1 MVLASVAFS
10 IAAFSIAALLSGLYL
25 LGKDKGKNSDK
36 TLGSINIMVG
46 IALFISSLLLFI
58 TTPFG
63 TGVPAANVE
72 LGFSVLQVFFA
83 FVWIAFG
90 LALLYGWDVKFV
102 GSMALLLFVY
112 NVIAFVLLPWKW
124 SAAFTTVGLWIT
136 EIAMFTYLLDEVG
149 FFALSHG
156 KLKASVQGAFLILSA
171 IASIALA
178 LVVGGVFPL

>member
-1 MVLASVAFS
+1 
-10 IAAFSIAALLSGLYL
+10 
-25 LGKDKGKNSDK
+25 
-36 TLGSINIMVG
+36 
-46 IALFISSLLLFI
+46 
-58 TTPFG
+58 
-63 TGVPAANVE
+63 
-72 LGFSVLQVFFA
+72 
-83 FVWIAFG
+83 
-90 LALLYGWDVKFV
+90 
-102 GSMALLLFVY
+102 MALLLFVY